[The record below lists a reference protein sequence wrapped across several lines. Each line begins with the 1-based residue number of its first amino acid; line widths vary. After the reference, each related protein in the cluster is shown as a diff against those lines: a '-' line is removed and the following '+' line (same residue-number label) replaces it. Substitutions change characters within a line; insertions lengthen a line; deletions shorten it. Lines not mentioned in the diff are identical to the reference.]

1 MRHGIPEQS
10 WLAWLD
16 GTLEAGERSALEA
29 HLRQCPDC
37 RQRSRQLRQWREQ
50 LHAEAERLRAALSPS
65 EAELE
70 QMVDRSLRRIREV
83 VEEGGLR
90 RWTVT
95 EALAILR
102 FLMEPICGP
111 GMVRAVV
118 ERAAER
124 SRAAGRTL
132 TWGNWGLF
140 VSHLS
145 NTTASVCGSAVGR
158 LVARAG
164 LCLAEEAAG

>member
-1 MRHGIPEQS
+1 MRHGISEQS
-10 WLAWLD
+10 WLGWLD
-16 GTLEAGERSALEA
+16 GTLEAGERSALET
-29 HLRQCPDC
+29 HLRQCADC
-37 RQRSRQLRQWREQ
+37 HRWSRELGHWHEQ
-50 LHAEAERLRAALSPS
+50 LQAEAERLRAALSPG
-65 EAELE
+65 EVELG
-70 QMVDRSLRRIREV
+70 QMVDDGLRRIREV
-83 VEEGGLR
+83 VEAGGVR

-111 GMVRAVV
+111 GTVRAVV

-124 SRAAGRTL
+124 SRATGRSL
-132 TWGNWGLF
+132 TWGDWGLF

-145 NTTASVCGSAVGR
+145 DTAASVCGSAVGR

-164 LCLAEEAAG
+164 LCLAEVAAG